1 MPRSRD
7 ILQRFRPAGTPGPAS
22 SAGVPADRVAEVAAE
37 LEPVL
42 ALLADTQE
50 EASRIHRAAEQEAE
64 RRRRVAAERA
74 GALVASAHRQAGSDR
89 AAAAV
94 RVSQMVEKENAAAL
108 AEAERAA
115 TAVRDRAAE
124 WMPALLDQVL
134 TATRDALRAGE
145 EPRR

>member
-7 ILQRFRPAGTPGPAS
+7 ILQRFRPAGTPGPAA

-42 ALLADTQE
+42 ALLADTQA
-50 EASRIHRAAEQEAE
+50 EASRIRREAEREAE
-64 RRRRVAAERA
+64 RRRLRATESA
-74 GALVASAHRQAGSDR
+74 GALVASAHRQAGADR

-94 RVSQMVEKENAAAL
+94 RVSRRVEEEGAAAL

-115 TAVRDRAAE
+115 AAVRGRAAE
-124 WMPALLDQVL
+124 RMPALLDQVMA
-134 TATRDALRAGE
+134 ATRDALRAE

>member
-7 ILQRFRPAGTPGPAS
+7 ILQRFRPAGTPGPAA

-50 EASRIHRAAEQEAE
+50 EASRIRRVAEEEAE
-64 RRRRVAAERA
+64 RRRRAAAERA

-94 RVSQMVEKENAAAL
+94 RVSRKVEEENAAAL

-124 WMPALLDQVL
+124 RMPALLDRVL
-134 TATRDALRAGE
+134 TATRDALAAGE
-145 EPRR
+145 ERRR